1 MVPGLLSI
9 LIQRISACWPI
20 SSSAWLRVEARYFSF
35 LSDDDVLFPGFS
47 KVQLPDL
54 KLFPGS
60 RSGAE

>member
-1 MVPGLLSI
+1 MLANFQFGLA
-9 LIQRISACWPI
+9 QGK
-20 SSSAWLRVEARYFSF
+20 ARHFSF
-35 LSDDDVLFPGFS
+35 LSDDDVLFPSFS